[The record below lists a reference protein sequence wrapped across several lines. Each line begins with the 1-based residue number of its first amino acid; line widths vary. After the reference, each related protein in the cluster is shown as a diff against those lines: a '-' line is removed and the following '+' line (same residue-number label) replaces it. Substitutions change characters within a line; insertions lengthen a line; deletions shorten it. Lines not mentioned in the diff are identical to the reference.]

1 MKTVENL
8 IAEIA
13 NVWKNNSNCLK
24 ESILADQK
32 KSKEEIEKKYLSAGI
47 DYRLYNL
54 ILRSIR
60 SKGGDWMI
68 NPSHLSEAV
77 KNLKQKFS
85 A

>member
-1 MKTVENL
+1 MKTIENL

-77 KNLKQKFS
+77 KNLNINNLK
-85 A
+85 